1 MQALGLLEVYQAG
14 ELTVVGF
21 GGREILDQFSLAEY
35 RDELVSLID
44 EHHCGSLAIDLTGVK
59 IIPSGMLG
67 VLASIHR
74 MNVEVHLYNACDQIR
89 EVLEITKLDRVLH
102 LHEVEL

>member
-1 MQALGLLEVYQAG
+1 MQALGLLEIYQAG

-21 GGREILDQFSLAEY
+21 GGREILEQISLAEY
-35 RDELVSLID
+35 REELLNLVQEAD
-44 EHHCGSLAIDLTGVK
+44 CRTLALDLTGVR

-74 MNVEVHLYNACDQIR
+74 LDVDVHLYNACDDIR
-89 EVLEITKLDRVLH
+89 EVLEITHLDEILH
-102 LHEVEL
+102 LHEVEI

>member
-35 RDELVSLID
+35 RDELVTLIE
-44 EHHCGSLAIDLTGVK
+44 EHNCKSLAIDLTGVK

-74 MNVEVHLYNACDQIR
+74 MNVEVHLYNACDDIR
-89 EVLEITKLDRVLH
+89 EVLEITKLNQVLQ